1 MPQPVFSYDADV
13 ATDLRLLNTHDI
25 VNLWADSTAEMKRR
39 GIVRT
44 RNVIGDLAE
53 TIAEAHLHGTRG
65 SFSNKGW
72 DLTTPDGERVQVKG
86 LWRTSPTRTKLSAIR
101 DSDYDWLMVIVF
113 GPRFDLF
120 GAFKAPR
127 SFIEEAYP
135 FVARIGGRQ
144 PTVTQRFMAHPD
156 VQTMD
161 ISTAYRRIIATSA
174 QPPAQPTS

>member
-1 MPQPVFSYDADV
+1 LHNERQLTACPHPDWSRRLEPSRPGACWPGPSGGEANRRRTNAPLPQRVFSYDADV

-101 DSDYDWLMVIVF
+101 DSD
-113 GPRFDLF
+113 
-120 GAFKAPR
+120 
-127 SFIEEAYP
+127 
-135 FVARIGGRQ
+135 
-144 PTVTQRFMAHPD
+144 
-156 VQTMD
+156 
-161 ISTAYRRIIATSA
+161 
-174 QPPAQPTS
+174 